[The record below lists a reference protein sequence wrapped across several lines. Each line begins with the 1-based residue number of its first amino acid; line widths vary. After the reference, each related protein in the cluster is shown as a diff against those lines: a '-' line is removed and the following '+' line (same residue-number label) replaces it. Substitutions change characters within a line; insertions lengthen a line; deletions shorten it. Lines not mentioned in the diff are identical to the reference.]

1 MMTSKL
7 VFKTDKGSGK
17 ITILSLHL
25 YNDGW
30 TNVNWQ
36 LLIEEC
42 GNGCK
47 GFFKEKLQ
55 KKIWIFVP
63 GLLAITL
70 IASLCIVVSV
80 LHEKQK
86 KHNMDCMLRPNLNSD
101 SPITCL
107 HVDKYPLSNEIY
119 ARMCQQYCTDRYKTV
134 S

>member
-1 MMTSKL
+1 MAGQML
-7 VFKTDKGSGK
+7 IG
-17 ITILSLHL
+17 
-25 YNDGW
+25 
-30 TNVNWQ
+30 Q

-86 KHNMDCMLRPNLNSD
+86 KHHMDCMLRPYINSD

-119 ARMCQQYCTDRYKTV
+119 ARICVNNTV
-134 S
+134 QIDIRRFHNGLRVKKESP